1 MNDLDTW
8 VSTLGLPKLPTRV
21 GETRGFVPTVRLE
34 GGTFNKENKSNVVMF
49 GN

>member
-1 MNDLDTW
+1 MTDTW
-8 VSTLGLPKLPTRV
+8 VSTLGCV